1 MNDLSLPPASVCERM
16 RKVLE
21 RQATIMKT
29 NVSVAWR
36 GLHSNQKGMTDL
48 ETAIILSAFV
58 TVEMEMNPSLC
69 GM

>member
-1 MNDLSLPPASVCERM
+1 M